1 MVGAPIVVS
10 ISVASTVSDPNGP
23 DFYGADPRQRLDVYR
38 PRNAKSPG
46 PVLAYFHGGGYF
58 SGGNLW
64 EARTLPYHLTAR
76 GWTCISAT
84 YRLRPQFGFTEHL
97 ADARAVLTGLMKMQM
112 FTVVTRLRWSWLA
125 ARPRKP
131 DGTLSTHSGQTRA
144 PAGDAAVSLYAY
156 YGRYYGRGED
166 ARALHDHLVQGSN
179 QEVWYAEL
187 PGGQHSLMRS
197 RHGGSWL

>member
-58 SGGNLW
+58 SGENRW
-64 EARTLPYHLTAR
+64 EARTLLYQLTAR

-84 YRLRPQFGFTEHL
+84 YRLRPRFGFTEHL
-97 ADARAVLTGLMKMQM
+97 ADARAVLTWAYENADVHGGDTA
-112 FTVVTRLRWSWLA
+112 TVVM
-125 ARPRKP
+125 
-131 DGTLSTHSGQTRA
+131 
-144 PAGDAAVSLYAY
+144 AGSSA
-156 YGRYYGRGED
+156 GET
-166 ARALHDHLVQGSN
+166 
-179 QEVWYAEL
+179 
-187 PGGQHSLMRS
+187 
-197 RHGGSWL
+197 